1 MSPALAGGFL
11 TAAPPGKPPNSPL
24 DGQEISICLT
34 GALMMGRVHGVLAVA
49 WARLRAFSLWLKH
62 QFTFPDILSISGT
75 LTRGVPS
82 KA

>member
-1 MSPALAGGFL
+1 
-11 TAAPPGKPPNSPL
+11 
-24 DGQEISICLT
+24 
-34 GALMMGRVHGVLAVA
+34 MMGRVHGVLAVA